1 VILQLD
7 CCGVDGPRDYLHS
20 AWFNHTTFAGGA
32 FVPPSCCV
40 LLNNDTRRPVFR
52 DETQCQIEAL
62 LSDNATFGDDANVK
76 QRGCYGVVVTRLQRY
91 EYLTSLIY
99 VSIVLQVT
107 TYLCVAIGYTG
118 CKNVTRS
125 SAVAHCCIYL

>member
-1 VILQLD
+1 MLLYIMHALDVCRQLN

-40 LLNNDTRRPVFR
+40 LLNADPLRPVYR
-52 DETQCQIEAL
+52 DETQCQIEAI

-76 QRGCYGVVVTRLQRY
+76 TR
-91 EYLTSLIY
+91 
-99 VSIVLQVT
+99 VD
-107 TYLCVAIGYTG
+107 
-118 CKNVTRS
+118 
-125 SAVAHCCIYL
+125 